1 MPPRVNYG
9 TTWWGSAWVRA
20 LEGAASLDPNRL
32 ARGRTYARQGAVGAL
47 GIASGHASARVT
59 GHHGRY
65 YRVDIGVR
73 KLAPAEWE
81 QVADAIAARAAH
93 AAALLEGELDP
104 AIVDDTM
111 AVDVRLLPGAGDLR
125 TDCSC
130 PDWAEPCKHSAAVC
144 YMVAAELDRDPFVLF
159 LLRGIA
165 RDELMRLVRE
175 RRLERAPAGARRT
188 GKANA
193 AGRSGAEGGDAPA
206 DGLPA
211 AAAWRD
217 APANGALAPLPEVV
231 RGREPLTASHR
242 PAHTPWDADLPR
254 GQKIDTRRV
263 DELAVDAI
271 SRARDMLLDGAPS
284 GLRSGSRADLAR
296 RAASLGRGPELIEL
310 ASNAGVAP
318 DALREWAAAWSLAGD
333 PGVAVVADGD
343 AWSTD
348 QEALEAGRAALV
360 EMGHLRRRIAL
371 SYDSLRTAGIWLVI
385 GPDGRWYA
393 LRGQGKHQELHLLAP
408 PSTDICDLVEPP
420 PAP

>member
-1 MPPRVNYG
+1 MPPRINYG
-9 TTWWGSAWVRA
+9 TTWWGSAWVQA

-47 GIASGHASARVT
+47 TIASGHAAARVT
-59 GHHGRY
+59 GKHGRY
-65 YRVDIGVR
+65 YRVDIAVR
-73 KLAPAEWE
+73 QLAPTEWD

-159 LLRGIA
+159 LLRGIE
-165 RDELMRLVRE
+165 RDELMRLVRA
-175 RRLERAPAGARRT
+175 RRLERSPAGARRARSARAT
-188 GKANA
+188 
-193 AGRSGAEGGDAPA
+193 GRSDDGGEAP
-206 DGLPA
+206 GVPA
-211 AAAWRD
+211 AAAYRD
-217 APANGALAPLPEVV
+217 APASGELAPLPDIV
-231 RGREPLTASHR
+231 RTREPLTAAHR
-242 PAHTPWDADLPR
+242 PAHTPWDAELPR

-271 SRARDMLLDGAPS
+271 SRARDMLLDGKAS
-284 GLRSGSRADLAR
+284 GLRAGSRADLAR
-296 RAASLGRGPELIEL
+296 RAAALGWGPEQIEL
-310 ASNAGVAP
+310 ASNAGVTA
-318 DALREWAAAWSLAGD
+318 DALRAWAEAWTLGGD
-333 PGVAVVADGD
+333 AGVAVVADGD

-360 EMGHLRRRIAL
+360 ELGHLRRRIAL
-371 SYDSLRTAGIWLVI
+371 SYDSLKTAGIWLVI

-393 LRGQGKHQELHLLAP
+393 LRGQGKHQELHLVAP
-408 PSTDICDLVEPP
+408 PSRDICDLVEPP
-420 PAP
+420 PAS